1 MKITNYNEFKVE
13 CSNIK
18 KYQYVSPKT
27 TLWKKLVLEYIKQKY
42 KPHHE
47 LCRNVMNH
55 GPQETTGIWLN
66 TQKKFIS
73 TVEWIEEYVEGLN
86 DEERNNESFNIAR
99 KPINGEVSNIINISK
114 YDFHDEIIKHALNKI
129 RSKNYN
135 GVINECCKAFETYIQ
150 KKSICDS
157 TGTNLMGT
165 VFNKK
170 NPTLKITDKY
180 SQQLSSQSNDDR
192 QESIMYLS
200 KGLICIRNI
209 LSHNTEIE
217 YQLNENDMIE
227 ILFLINHLFK
237 QSDKM
242 TVKFAMAK

>member
-1 MKITNYNEFKVE
+1 
-13 CSNIK
+13 
-18 KYQYVSPKT
+18 
-27 TLWKKLVLEYIKQKY
+27 
-42 KPHHE
+42 
-47 LCRNVMNH
+47 
-55 GPQETTGIWLN
+55 
-66 TQKKFIS
+66 
-73 TVEWIEEYVEGLN
+73 
-86 DEERNNESFNIAR
+86 
-99 KPINGEVSNIINISK
+99 
-114 YDFHDEIIKHALNKI
+114 
-129 RSKNYN
+129 
-135 GVINECCKAFETYIQ
+135 
-150 KKSICDS
+150 
-157 TGTNLMGT
+157 MGT
-165 VFNKK
+165 VFIKF
-170 NPTLKITDKY
+170 PTLKITDKY

>member
-1 MKITNYNEFKVE
+1 MKIANYNEFKEE

-18 KYQYVSPKT
+18 KCKDVSAKT
-27 TLWKKLVLEYIKQKY
+27 TLWKKLVLDYIKQEY
-42 KPHHE
+42 GVHYE
-47 LCRNVMNH
+47 LCKDVINK
-55 GPQETTGIWLN
+55 GPQEKGGIWFDE
-66 TQKKFIS
+66 QKKLIR
-73 TVEWIEEYVEGLN
+73 TVEWFEEYVEGLN
-86 DEERNNESFNIAR
+86 DGKQDNETNNIAQ
-99 KPINGEVSNIINISK
+99 KPFNEKILDIINISK
-114 YDFHDEIIKHALNKI
+114 YNFHDEIIKHGFNKMQ
-129 RSKNYN
+129 SKNYN